1 MKKILSILLVLVL
14 VCSFSFAQET
24 AEENIKNDFID
35 DIEANEDIA
44 FAESLASFAP
54 VNPKMMG
61 MGGAGLAINS
71 SLDALFTNPSVLGR
85 GKVRI
90 AIPSVTISINHIYD
104 LMKPDKDGNSAI
116 EMIEK
121 MSSGNDSDMAGM
133 MKLFSDM
140 LGSGKGK
147 IASFEA
153 STGLIANVFGVAA
166 NVSDTIR
173 TFNGTIFDDLKVSTV
188 AGLGFGFGG
197 DEVKFTVGGSFKYNV
212 NIFTRR
218 MGLKEIQGIMNPD
231 SNGDSGSEGGYGS
244 PNDPQASSSE
254 SDILSNIP
262 LAVGYGMP
270 LDFAVSLKYYG
281 LSATAVLTDVNLFGL
296 GEYKYGI
303 LVPSDEMTSTS
314 AITFVKNLD
323 KESVFKFKPKMDLD
337 LGIGYEGKLS
347 IIGFK
352 AAADFVDLISLVRE
366 LDGGYSAKNVLLNHT
381 KAGAEISLF
390 DMIKVRGGIN
400 SGYLTLGGSFNIGI
414 ITVDTAYYWE
424 ELGSF
429 AGHNPL
435 DCMTIRFNFG
445 WDN

>member
-14 VCSFSFAQET
+14 VCSFAFAEDST
-24 AEENIKNDFID
+24 VEGFKS
-35 DIEANEDIA
+35 DIEANKNIA
-44 FAESLASFAP
+44 FAESLASFNP

-90 AIPSVTISINHIYD
+90 AIPSVTLSINHIYD
-104 LMKPDKDGNSAI
+104 LMKEDENGNTAI
-116 EMIEK
+116 EQIEK
-121 MSSGNDSDMAGM
+121 VSSEGMENSDVNTM
-133 MKLFSDM
+133 MNLISS
-140 LGSGKGK
+140 LIGSGKGK

-173 TFNGTIFDDLKVSTV
+173 TFNGTVFDDLKVSTV

-212 NIFTRR
+212 NIFSKRIG
-218 MGLKEIQGIMNPD
+218 MKELNDIMNSD
-231 SNGDSGSEGGYGS
+231 SEDGSS
-244 PNDPQASSSE
+244 SVSDPEASSSE
-254 SDILSNIP
+254 KDILSNIP

-303 LVPSDEMTSTS
+303 LVPSDEMTATT
-314 AITFVKNLD
+314 ATTFVKNLD
-323 KESVFKFKPKMDLD
+323 KESVFKFTPKVDLD

-352 AAADFVDLISLVRE
+352 AAVDFVDLISLVDE

-429 AGHNPL
+429 AGHNGL
-435 DCMTIRFNFG
+435 DCMTIRFNLG

>member
-14 VCSFSFAQET
+14 VCSFAFADET
-24 AEENIKNDFID
+24 AEEKIKKDFIA
-35 DIEANEDIA
+35 DIAANEDIA
-44 FAESLASFAP
+44 FADSLASFNP

-90 AIPSVTISINHIYD
+90 AIPSVTFSINHIYD
-104 LMKPDKDGNSAI
+104 LMKKDENGNSAI
-116 EMIEK
+116 DNIEK
-121 MSSGNDSDMAGM
+121 MSSGDMENSDVNTM
-133 MKLFSDM
+133 MNLISS
-140 LGSGKGK
+140 LIGSGKGK

-218 MGLKEIQGIMNPD
+218 MGLGDFQAMMNSD
-231 SNGDSGSEGGYGS
+231 SNGNSGSGS
-244 PNDPQASSSE
+244 DPASSSDE
-254 SDILSNIP
+254 NTLSNIP

-270 LDFAVSLKYYG
+270 LDFAVSVKYYG

-296 GEYKYGI
+296 GDYKYGI

-314 AITFVKNLD
+314 ATTFVKNLD

-352 AAADFVDLISLVRE
+352 AAVDFVDLISLVRE

-429 AGHNPL
+429 AGHNGL
-435 DCMTIRFNFG
+435 DCMTIRFNLG

>member
-1 MKKILSILLVLVL
+1 MKKIISILLVLVL
-14 VCSFSFAQET
+14 VCSFAFADET
-24 AEENIKNDFID
+24 AEEKIKKDFIA
-35 DIEANEDIA
+35 DIKANEDIA
-44 FAESLASFAP
+44 FADSLASFTP

-90 AIPSVTISINHIYD
+90 AIPSVTFSINHIYD
-104 LMKPDKDGNSAI
+104 LMKKDENGNSAI
-116 EMIEK
+116 ENIEK
-121 MSSGNDSDMAGM
+121 MSSGDMKNSDVNTM
-133 MKLFSDM
+133 MNLISS
-140 LGSGKGK
+140 LIGSGKGK

-173 TFNGTIFDDLKVSTV
+173 TFNGTVFDDLKVSTV

-218 MGLKEIQGIMNPD
+218 MGLGDFQAMMNSD
-231 SNGDSGSEGGYGS
+231 SNGNSGSGS
-244 PNDPQASSSE
+244 DPASSSDE
-254 SDILSNIP
+254 NTLSNIP

-296 GEYKYGI
+296 GDYKYGI

-314 AITFVKNLD
+314 ATTFVKNLD
-323 KESVFKFKPKMDLD
+323 KESVFKFKPKLDLD

-352 AAADFVDLISLVRE
+352 AAVDFVDLISLVRE

-429 AGHNPL
+429 AGHNGL
-435 DCMTIRFNFG
+435 DCMTIRFNLG

>member
-1 MKKILSILLVLVL
+1 MKKIISILLVLVL
-14 VCSFSFAQET
+14 VCSFAFADET
-24 AEENIKNDFID
+24 AEEKIKKDFIA
-35 DIEANEDIA
+35 DIAANEDIA
-44 FAESLASFAP
+44 FADSLASFTP

-90 AIPSVTISINHIYD
+90 AIPSVTFSINHIYD
-104 LMKPDKDGNSAI
+104 LMKKDENGNSAI
-116 EMIEK
+116 ENIEK
-121 MSSGNDSDMAGM
+121 MSSGDMKNSDVNTM
-133 MKLFSDM
+133 MNLISS
-140 LGSGKGK
+140 LIGSGKGK

-218 MGLKEIQGIMNPD
+218 MGLGDFQAMMNSD
-231 SNGDSGSEGGYGS
+231 SNGNSGSGS
-244 PNDPQASSSE
+244 DPASSSDE
-254 SDILSNIP
+254 NTLSNIP

-270 LDFAVSLKYYG
+270 LDFAVSVKYYG

-296 GEYKYGI
+296 GDYKYGI

-314 AITFVKNLD
+314 ATTFVKNLD

-347 IIGFK
+347 FIGFK

-429 AGHNPL
+429 AGHNGL
-435 DCMTIRFNFG
+435 DCMTIRFNLG

>member
-1 MKKILSILLVLVL
+1 MKKIISILLVLVL
-14 VCSFSFAQET
+14 VCSFAFADET
-24 AEENIKNDFID
+24 AEEKIKKDFIA
-35 DIEANEDIA
+35 DIAANEDIA
-44 FAESLASFAP
+44 FADSLASFNP

-90 AIPSVTISINHIYD
+90 AIPSVTFSINHIYD
-104 LMKPDKDGNSAI
+104 LMKKDENGNSAI
-116 EMIEK
+116 ENIEK
-121 MSSGNDSDMAGM
+121 MSSGDMKNSDVNTM
-133 MKLFSDM
+133 MNLISS
-140 LGSGKGK
+140 LIGSGKGK

-218 MGLKEIQGIMNPD
+218 MGLGDFQAMMNSD
-231 SNGDSGSEGGYGS
+231 SNGNSGSGS
-244 PNDPQASSSE
+244 DPASSSDE
-254 SDILSNIP
+254 NTLSNIP

-270 LDFAVSLKYYG
+270 LDFAVSVKYYG

-314 AITFVKNLD
+314 ATTFVKNLD

-352 AAADFVDLISLVRE
+352 AAVDFVDLISLVRE

-429 AGHNPL
+429 AGHNGL
-435 DCMTIRFNFG
+435 DCMTIRFNLG

>member
-1 MKKILSILLVLVL
+1 MKKIISILLVLVL
-14 VCSFSFAQET
+14 VCSFAFAEDST
-24 AEENIKNDFID
+24 VEDFKSDIK
-35 DIEANEDIA
+35 ANENIA
-44 FAESLASFAP
+44 FADSLASFNP

-90 AIPSVTISINHIYD
+90 AIPSVTFSINHIYD
-104 LMKPDKDGNSAI
+104 LMKEDENGNSAI
-116 EMIEK
+116 ENIEK
-121 MSSGNDSDMAGM
+121 MSSGDMKNSDVNTM
-133 MKLFSDM
+133 MNLISS
-140 LGSGKGK
+140 LIGSGKGK

-218 MGLKEIQGIMNPD
+218 MGLKDIQGIMN
-231 SNGDSGSEGGYGS
+231 SNSKDGSGSVSGPE
-244 PNDPQASSSE
+244 ASSSE
-254 SDILSNIP
+254 ENTLSTIP

-270 LDFAVSLKYYG
+270 LDFAVSVKYYG

-296 GEYKYGI
+296 GDYKYGI

-314 AITFVKNLD
+314 ATTFVKNLD
-323 KESVFKFKPKMDLD
+323 KEYVFTFEPKMDLD
-337 LGIGYEGKLS
+337 LGVGYEGKLS

-352 AAADFVDLISLVRE
+352 AAVDFVDLISLVRE

-429 AGHNPL
+429 AGHNGL
-435 DCMTIRFNFG
+435 DCMTIRFNLG

>member
-1 MKKILSILLVLVL
+1 MKKIISILLVLVL
-14 VCSFSFAQET
+14 VCSFAFADET
-24 AEENIKNDFID
+24 AEEKIKKDFIA
-35 DIEANEDIA
+35 DIAANEDIA
-44 FAESLASFAP
+44 FADSLASFNP

-90 AIPSVTISINHIYD
+90 AIPSVTLSINHIYD
-104 LMKPDKDGNSAI
+104 LMKEDENGNSAI
-116 EMIEK
+116 ENIEK
-121 MSSGNDSDMAGM
+121 MSSGDMKNSDVNTM
-133 MKLFSDM
+133 MNLISS
-140 LGSGKGK
+140 LIGSGKGK

-218 MGLKEIQGIMNPD
+218 MGLGDFQAMMNSD
-231 SNGDSGSEGGYGS
+231 SNGNSGSGS
-244 PNDPQASSSE
+244 DPASSSDE
-254 SDILSNIP
+254 NTLSNIP

-270 LDFAVSLKYYG
+270 LDFAVSVKYYG

-314 AITFVKNLD
+314 ATTFVKNLD

-337 LGIGYEGKLS
+337 LGVGYEGKLS

-352 AAADFVDLISLVRE
+352 AAVDFVDLISLVRE

-429 AGHNPL
+429 AGHNGL
-435 DCMTIRFNFG
+435 DCMTIRFNLG

>member
-1 MKKILSILLVLVL
+1 MKKIISILLVLVL
-14 VCSFSFAQET
+14 VCSFAFADET
-24 AEENIKNDFID
+24 AEEKIKKDFIA
-35 DIEANEDIA
+35 DIAANEDIA
-44 FAESLASFAP
+44 FADSLASFNP

-90 AIPSVTISINHIYD
+90 AIPSVTLSINHIYD
-104 LMKPDKDGNSAI
+104 LMKEDENGNSAI
-116 EMIEK
+116 ENIEK
-121 MSSGNDSDMAGM
+121 MSSGDMKNSDVNTM
-133 MKLFSDM
+133 MNLISS
-140 LGSGKGK
+140 LIGSGKGK

-218 MGLKEIQGIMNPD
+218 MGLGDFQAMMNSD
-231 SNGDSGSEGGYGS
+231 SNGNSGSGS
-244 PNDPQASSSE
+244 DPASSSDE
-254 SDILSNIP
+254 NTLSNIP

-270 LDFAVSLKYYG
+270 LDFAVSVKYYG

-303 LVPSDEMTSTS
+303 LVPSDEMTATS
-314 AITFVKNLD
+314 ATTFVKNLD
-323 KESVFKFKPKMDLD
+323 KESVFKFTPKVDLD

-429 AGHNPL
+429 AGHNGL
-435 DCMTIRFNFG
+435 DCMTIRFNLG

>member
-1 MKKILSILLVLVL
+1 MKKIISILLVLVL
-14 VCSFSFAQET
+14 VCFFAFADET
-24 AEENIKNDFID
+24 AEEKIKEDFIA
-35 DIEANEDIA
+35 DIKANEDIA
-44 FAESLASFAP
+44 FADSLASFTP

-90 AIPSVTISINHIYD
+90 AIPSVTLSINHIYD
-104 LMKPDKDGNSAI
+104 LMKPDDKGNSALDK
-116 EMIEK
+116 IEK
-121 MSSGNDSDMAGM
+121 MSSGDMENSDVNTM
-133 MKLFSDM
+133 MNLISS
-140 LGSGKGK
+140 LIGSGKGK

-153 STGLIANVFGVAA
+153 STGLMANVFGVAA

-218 MGLKEIQGIMNPD
+218 MGLGDFQAMMNSD
-231 SNGDSGSEGGYGS
+231 SNGNSGSGS
-244 PNDPQASSSE
+244 DPASSSE
-254 SDILSNIP
+254 ENTLSNIP

-296 GEYKYGI
+296 GDYKYGI

-314 AITFVKNLD
+314 ATTFVKNLD

-429 AGHNPL
+429 AGHNGL
-435 DCMTIRFNFG
+435 DCMTIRFNLG

>member
-1 MKKILSILLVLVL
+1 MKKIISILLVLVL
-14 VCSFSFAQET
+14 VCSFAFADEN
-24 AEENIKNDFID
+24 AEEKIKKDFIA
-35 DIEANEDIA
+35 DIAANEDIA
-44 FAESLASFAP
+44 FAESFASFTP

-90 AIPSVTISINHIYD
+90 AIPSVTFSINHIYD
-104 LMKPDKDGNSAI
+104 LMKEDENGNSAI
-116 EMIEK
+116 ENIEK
-121 MSSGNDSDMAGM
+121 MSSGDMENSDVNTM
-133 MKLFSDM
+133 MNLISS
-140 LGSGKGK
+140 LIGSGKGK

-173 TFNGTIFDDLKVSTV
+173 TFNGEVFDDLKVSTV

-218 MGLKEIQGIMNPD
+218 MGLGDFQAMMNSD
-231 SNGDSGSEGGYGS
+231 SNGNSGSGS
-244 PNDPQASSSE
+244 DPASSSDE
-254 SDILSNIP
+254 NTLSNIP

-314 AITFVKNLD
+314 ATTFVKNLD

-352 AAADFVDLISLVRE
+352 AAVDFVDLISLVGE

-429 AGHNPL
+429 AGHNGL
-435 DCMTIRFNFG
+435 DCMTIRFNLG

>member
-1 MKKILSILLVLVL
+1 MKKIISILLVLVL
-14 VCSFSFAQET
+14 VCSFAFAEET
-24 AEENIKNDFID
+24 AEEKIKKDFLLDID
-35 DIEANEDIA
+35 ANEDIA
-44 FAESLASFAP
+44 FAESFASFTP

-90 AIPSVTISINHIYD
+90 AIPSVTFSINHIYD
-104 LMKPDKDGNSAI
+104 LMKKDENGNSPI
-116 EMIEK
+116 ENIEK
-121 MSSGNDSDMAGM
+121 MSSGDMKNSDVNTM
-133 MKLFSDM
+133 MNLISS
-140 LGSGKGK
+140 LIGSGKGK

-173 TFNGTIFDDLKVSTV
+173 TFNGTVFDDLKVSTV

-218 MGLKEIQGIMNPD
+218 MGLGDFQAMMNSD
-231 SNGDSGSEGGYGS
+231 SNGNSGSGS
-244 PNDPQASSSE
+244 DPASSSE
-254 SDILSNIP
+254 ENTLSNIP

-296 GEYKYGI
+296 GDYKYGI

-314 AITFVKNLD
+314 ATTFVKNLD

-352 AAADFVDLISLVRE
+352 AAVDFVDLISLVRE

-429 AGHNPL
+429 AGHNGL
-435 DCMTIRFNFG
+435 DCMTIRFNLG

>member
-1 MKKILSILLVLVL
+1 MKKIISILLVLVL
-14 VCSFSFAQET
+14 VCSFAFADET
-24 AEENIKNDFID
+24 AEEKIKKDFIA
-35 DIEANEDIA
+35 DIATNEDIA
-44 FAESLASFAP
+44 FADSLASFTP

-90 AIPSVTISINHIYD
+90 AIPSVTLSINHIYD
-104 LMKPDKDGNSAI
+104 LMKEDENGNSAI
-116 EMIEK
+116 ENIEK
-121 MSSGNDSDMAGM
+121 MSSGDMKNSDVNTM
-133 MKLFSDM
+133 MNLISS
-140 LGSGKGK
+140 LIGSGKGK

-218 MGLKEIQGIMNPD
+218 MGLGDFQAMMNSD
-231 SNGDSGSEGGYGS
+231 SNGNSGSGS
-244 PNDPQASSSE
+244 DPASSSDE
-254 SDILSNIP
+254 NTLSNIP

-296 GEYKYGI
+296 GDYKYGI

-314 AITFVKNLD
+314 ATTFVKNLD
-323 KESVFKFKPKMDLD
+323 KESVFKFKPKMDID
-337 LGIGYEGKLS
+337 LGVGYEGKLS

-352 AAADFVDLISLVRE
+352 AAVDFVDLISLVRE
-366 LDGGYSAKNVLLNHT
+366 LDGRYSAKNVLLNHT

-429 AGHNPL
+429 AGHNGL
-435 DCMTIRFNFG
+435 DCMTIRFNLG

>member
-14 VCSFSFAQET
+14 VCSFAFADET
-24 AEENIKNDFID
+24 AEKKIKEDFIA
-35 DIEANEDIA
+35 DIKANEDIA
-44 FAESLASFAP
+44 FAESFASFTP

-90 AIPSVTISINHIYD
+90 AIPSVTFSINHIYD
-104 LMKPDKDGNSAI
+104 LMKKDENGNSAI
-116 EMIEK
+116 ENIEK
-121 MSSGNDSDMAGM
+121 MSSGDMKNSDVNTM
-133 MKLFSDM
+133 MNLISS
-140 LGSGKGK
+140 LIGSGKGK

-173 TFNGTIFDDLKVSTV
+173 TFNGTVFDDLKVSTV

-212 NIFTRR
+212 NIFSRR
-218 MGLKEIQGIMNPD
+218 MGLGDFQAMMNSD
-231 SNGDSGSEGGYGS
+231 SNGNSGSGS
-244 PNDPQASSSE
+244 DPASSSE
-254 SDILSNIP
+254 ENTLSNIP

-314 AITFVKNLD
+314 ATTFVKNLD
-323 KESVFKFKPKMDLD
+323 KEYVFTFEPKMDRD
-337 LGIGYEGKLS
+337 LGVGYEGKLS

-352 AAADFVDLISLVRE
+352 AAVDFVDLISLVRE

-429 AGHNPL
+429 AGHNGL
-435 DCMTIRFNFG
+435 DCMTIRFNLG

>member
-1 MKKILSILLVLVL
+1 MKKIISILLVLVL
-14 VCSFSFAQET
+14 VCSFAFADET
-24 AEENIKNDFID
+24 AEEKIKKDFIA
-35 DIEANEDIA
+35 DIAANEDIA
-44 FAESLASFAP
+44 FADSLASFTP

-90 AIPSVTISINHIYD
+90 AIPSVTFSINHIYD
-104 LMKPDKDGNSAI
+104 LMKKDENGNSAI
-116 EMIEK
+116 ENIEK
-121 MSSGNDSDMAGM
+121 MSSGDMKNSDVNTM
-133 MKLFSDM
+133 MNLISS
-140 LGSGKGK
+140 LIGSGKGK

-218 MGLKEIQGIMNPD
+218 MGLGDFQAMMNSD
-231 SNGDSGSEGGYGS
+231 SNGNSGSGS
-244 PNDPQASSSE
+244 DPASSSE
-254 SDILSNIP
+254 ENTLSNIP

-296 GEYKYGI
+296 GDYKYGI

-314 AITFVKNLD
+314 ATTFVKNLD
-323 KESVFKFKPKMDLD
+323 KESVFKFTPKVDLD

-352 AAADFVDLISLVRE
+352 AAVDFVDLISLVGE

-390 DMIKVRGGIN
+390 DMIKVGGGIN

-429 AGHNPL
+429 AGHNGL
-435 DCMTIRFNFG
+435 DCMTIRFNLG

>member
-1 MKKILSILLVLVL
+1 MKKIISILLVLGL
-14 VCSFSFAQET
+14 VCSFAFADET
-24 AEENIKNDFID
+24 AEENIKKDFIA
-35 DIEANEDIA
+35 DIKANEDIA
-44 FAESLASFAP
+44 FAESLASFTP

-61 MGGAGLAINS
+61 MGGAGIAINS

-90 AIPSVTISINHIYD
+90 AIPSVTFSINHIYD
-104 LMKPDKDGNSAI
+104 LMKEDKNGNSAI
-116 EMIEK
+116 ENIEK
-121 MSSGNDSDMAGM
+121 MSSGDMKNSDVNTM
-133 MKLFSDM
+133 MNLISS
-140 LGSGKGK
+140 LIGSGKGK

-173 TFNGTIFDDLKVSTV
+173 TFNGTIFDDLKISTV

-218 MGLKEIQGIMNPD
+218 MGLGDFQAMMNSD
-231 SNGDSGSEGGYGS
+231 SNGNSGSGS
-244 PNDPQASSSE
+244 DPASSSE
-254 SDILSNIP
+254 ENTLSNIP

-296 GEYKYGI
+296 GDYKYGI

-314 AITFVKNLD
+314 ATTFVKNLD
-323 KESVFKFKPKMDLD
+323 KEYVFKFKPKMDLD

-352 AAADFVDLISLVRE
+352 AAVDFVDLISLVRE
-366 LDGGYSAKNVLLNHT
+366 LDGRYSAKNVLLNHT

-429 AGHNPL
+429 AGHNGL
-435 DCMTIRFNFG
+435 DCMTIRFNLG

>member
-1 MKKILSILLVLVL
+1 MKKIISILLVLVL
-14 VCSFSFAQET
+14 VCSFAFADEN
-24 AEENIKNDFID
+24 AEEKIKKDFIA
-35 DIEANEDIA
+35 DIAANEDIA
-44 FAESLASFAP
+44 FADSLASFTP

-90 AIPSVTISINHIYD
+90 AIPSVTFSINHIYD
-104 LMKPDKDGNSAI
+104 LMKKDENGNSAI
-116 EMIEK
+116 DNIEK
-121 MSSGNDSDMAGM
+121 MSSGDMENSDVNTM
-133 MKLFSDM
+133 MNLISS
-140 LGSGKGK
+140 LIGSGKGK

-218 MGLKEIQGIMNPD
+218 MGLGDFQAMMNSD
-231 SNGDSGSEGGYGS
+231 SNGNSGSGS
-244 PNDPQASSSE
+244 DPASSSE
-254 SDILSNIP
+254 ENTLSNIP

-314 AITFVKNLD
+314 ATTFVKNLD

-352 AAADFVDLISLVRE
+352 AAVDFVDLISLVGE
-366 LDGGYSAKNVLLNHT
+366 LDGRYSAKNVLLNHT

-429 AGHNPL
+429 AGHNGL
-435 DCMTIRFNFG
+435 DCMTIRFNLG

>member
-14 VCSFSFAQET
+14 VCSFAFAEET
-24 AEENIKNDFID
+24 AEEKIKNDFIE
-35 DIEANEDIA
+35 DIKTNEDIA
-44 FAESLASFAP
+44 FAESFASFTP

-90 AIPSVTISINHIYD
+90 AIPSFTLSINHIYD
-104 LMKPDKDGNSAI
+104 LMKPDDKGNSALDK
-116 EMIEK
+116 IEK
-121 MSSGNDSDMAGM
+121 MSSGNVEESDMAGM
-133 MKLFSDM
+133 MTLISD
-140 LGSGKGK
+140 LIGSGKGK

-173 TFNGTIFDDLKVSTV
+173 TFNGTVFDDLKVSTV

-218 MGLKEIQGIMNPD
+218 MGLGDFQAMMNSD
-231 SNGDSGSEGGYGS
+231 SNGNSGSGS
-244 PNDPQASSSE
+244 DPASSSDE
-254 SDILSNIP
+254 NTLSNIP

-270 LDFAVSLKYYG
+270 LDFAVSVKYYG

-314 AITFVKNLD
+314 ATTFVKNLD
-323 KESVFKFKPKMDLD
+323 KESVFKFKPKMDID
-337 LGIGYEGKLS
+337 LGVGYEGKLS

-352 AAADFVDLISLVRE
+352 AAVDFVDLISLVRE

-429 AGHNPL
+429 AGHNGL
-435 DCMTIRFNFG
+435 DCMTIRFNLG

>member
-1 MKKILSILLVLVL
+1 MKKIISILLVLVL
-14 VCSFSFAQET
+14 VCSFAFADET
-24 AEENIKNDFID
+24 AEEKIKKDFIA
-35 DIEANEDIA
+35 DIAANEDIA
-44 FAESLASFAP
+44 FADSLASFTP

-90 AIPSVTISINHIYD
+90 AIPSVTFSINHIYD
-104 LMKPDKDGNSAI
+104 LMKKDENGNSAI
-116 EMIEK
+116 ENIEK
-121 MSSGNDSDMAGM
+121 MSSGDMKNSDVNTM
-133 MKLFSDM
+133 MNLISS
-140 LGSGKGK
+140 LIGSGKGK

-153 STGLIANVFGVAA
+153 STGLMANVFGVAA

-218 MGLKEIQGIMNPD
+218 MGLGDFQAMMNSD
-231 SNGDSGSEGGYGS
+231 SNGNSGSGS
-244 PNDPQASSSE
+244 DPASSSE
-254 SDILSNIP
+254 ENTLSNIP

-270 LDFAVSLKYYG
+270 LDFAVSVKYYG

-296 GEYKYGI
+296 GDYKYGI

-314 AITFVKNLD
+314 ATTFVKNLD

-352 AAADFVDLISLVRE
+352 AAVDFVDLISLVRE

-429 AGHNPL
+429 AGHNGL
-435 DCMTIRFNFG
+435 DCMTIRFNLG

>member
-1 MKKILSILLVLVL
+1 MKKIISILLVLVL
-14 VCSFSFAQET
+14 VCSFVFADET
-24 AEENIKNDFID
+24 AEEKIKKDFIA
-35 DIEANEDIA
+35 DIKANEDIA
-44 FAESLASFAP
+44 FADSLASFTP

-90 AIPSVTISINHIYD
+90 AIPSVTFSMNHIYD
-104 LMKPDKDGNSAI
+104 LMKKDENGNSAI
-116 EMIEK
+116 ENIEK
-121 MSSGNDSDMAGM
+121 MSSGDMKNSDVNTM
-133 MKLFSDM
+133 MNLISS
-140 LGSGKGK
+140 LIGSGKGK

-173 TFNGTIFDDLKVSTV
+173 TFNGTVFDDLKVSTV

-212 NIFTRR
+212 NIFSRR
-218 MGLKEIQGIMNPD
+218 MGLGDFQAMMNSD
-231 SNGDSGSEGGYGS
+231 SNGNSGSGS
-244 PNDPQASSSE
+244 DPASSSE
-254 SDILSNIP
+254 ENTLSNIP

-296 GEYKYGI
+296 GDYKYGI

-314 AITFVKNLD
+314 ATTFVKNLD

-352 AAADFVDLISLVRE
+352 AAVDFVDLISLVRE

-429 AGHNPL
+429 AGHNGL
-435 DCMTIRFNFG
+435 DCMTIRFNLG

>member
-1 MKKILSILLVLVL
+1 MKKIISILLVLVL
-14 VCSFSFAQET
+14 VCSFAFADET
-24 AEENIKNDFID
+24 AEKKIKEDFIA
-35 DIEANEDIA
+35 DIKANEDIA
-44 FAESLASFAP
+44 FAESFASFTP

-90 AIPSVTISINHIYD
+90 AIPSVTFSINHIYD
-104 LMKPDKDGNSAI
+104 LMKKDENGNSAI
-116 EMIEK
+116 ENIEK
-121 MSSGNDSDMAGM
+121 MSSGDMENSDVNTM
-133 MKLFSDM
+133 MNLISS
-140 LGSGKGK
+140 LIGSGKGK

-218 MGLKEIQGIMNPD
+218 MGLGDFQAMMNSD
-231 SNGDSGSEGGYGS
+231 SNGNSGSGS
-244 PNDPQASSSE
+244 DPASSSDE
-254 SDILSNIP
+254 NTLSNIP

-314 AITFVKNLD
+314 ATTFVKNLD
-323 KESVFKFKPKMDLD
+323 KESVFKFTPKVDLD

-352 AAADFVDLISLVRE
+352 AAVDFVDLISLVRE

-429 AGHNPL
+429 AGHNGL
-435 DCMTIRFNFG
+435 DCMTIRFNLG

>member
-14 VCSFSFAQET
+14 VCSFAFADET
-24 AEENIKNDFID
+24 AEEKIKKDFIA
-35 DIEANEDIA
+35 DIATNEDIA
-44 FAESLASFAP
+44 FADSLASFTP

-90 AIPSVTISINHIYD
+90 AIPSVTFSINHIYD
-104 LMKPDKDGNSAI
+104 LMKKDENGNSAI
-116 EMIEK
+116 ENIEK
-121 MSSGNDSDMAGM
+121 MSSGDMKNSDVNTM
-133 MKLFSDM
+133 MNLISS
-140 LGSGKGK
+140 LIGSGKGK

-218 MGLKEIQGIMNPD
+218 MGLGDFQAMMNSD
-231 SNGDSGSEGGYGS
+231 SNGNSGSGS
-244 PNDPQASSSE
+244 DPASSSE
-254 SDILSNIP
+254 ENTLSNIP

-296 GEYKYGI
+296 GDYKYGI

-314 AITFVKNLD
+314 ATTFVKNLD

-352 AAADFVDLISLVRE
+352 AAVDFVDLISLVRE

-429 AGHNPL
+429 AGHNGL
-435 DCMTIRFNFG
+435 DCMTIRFNLG

>member
-1 MKKILSILLVLVL
+1 MKKIISILLVLVL
-14 VCSFSFAQET
+14 VCSFAFADET
-24 AEENIKNDFID
+24 AEEKIKKDFIA
-35 DIEANEDIA
+35 DIKANEDIA
-44 FAESLASFAP
+44 FADSLASFTP

-90 AIPSVTISINHIYD
+90 AIPSVTFSINHIYD
-104 LMKPDKDGNSAI
+104 LMKKDENGNSAI
-116 EMIEK
+116 DNIEK
-121 MSSGNDSDMAGM
+121 MSSGDMENSDVNTM
-133 MKLFSDM
+133 MNLISS
-140 LGSGKGK
+140 LIGSGKGK

-212 NIFTRR
+212 NVFTKRIG
-218 MGLKEIQGIMNPD
+218 MKDFSEIMNSD
-231 SNGDSGSEGGYGS
+231 SNSGSGS
-244 PNDPQASSSE
+244 GSDPKASSSE
-254 SDILSNIP
+254 ENILSNIP

-270 LDFAVSLKYYG
+270 LDFAVSVKYYG

-296 GEYKYGI
+296 GDYKYGI

-314 AITFVKNLD
+314 ATTFVKNLD

-352 AAADFVDLISLVRE
+352 AAVDFVDLISLVRE

-429 AGHNPL
+429 AGHNGL
-435 DCMTIRFNFG
+435 DCMTIRFNLG

>member
-14 VCSFSFAQET
+14 VCSFAFAEET
-24 AEENIKNDFID
+24 AEEKIKKDFLLDID
-35 DIEANEDIA
+35 ANEDIA
-44 FAESLASFAP
+44 FAESFASFTP
-54 VNPKMMG
+54 VNPKIIG
-61 MGGAGLAINS
+61 MGCAGLAINN
-71 SLDALFTNPSVLGR
+71 SLYALFTNPSVLGR
-85 GKVRI
+85 GNVRI
-90 AIPSVTISINHIYD
+90 AIPSFTLSINHIYD
-104 LMKPDKDGNSAI
+104 LMKPDDKGNSALDK
-116 EMIEK
+116 IEK
-121 MSSGNDSDMAGM
+121 MSSGNVEESDMAGM
-133 MKLFSDM
+133 MTLISD
-140 LGSGKGK
+140 LIGSGKGK

-173 TFNGTIFDDLKVSTV
+173 TFNGTVFDDLKVSTV

-197 DEVKFTVGGSFKYNV
+197 DEVKLTVGGSFKYNV
-212 NIFTRR
+212 HIFTRR
-218 MGLKEIQGIMNPD
+218 MGLGDFQAMMNSD
-231 SNGDSGSEGGYGS
+231 SNGNSGSGS
-244 PNDPQASSSE
+244 DPASSSE
-254 SDILSNIP
+254 ENTLSNIP

-296 GEYKYGI
+296 GDYKYGI

-314 AITFVKNLD
+314 ATTFVKNLD

-352 AAADFVDLISLVRE
+352 AAVDFVDLISLVRE

-429 AGHNPL
+429 AGHNGL
-435 DCMTIRFNFG
+435 DCMTIRFNLG

>member
-1 MKKILSILLVLVL
+1 MKKIISILLVLVL
-14 VCSFSFAQET
+14 VCSFAFADET
-24 AEENIKNDFID
+24 AEEKIKKDFIA
-35 DIEANEDIA
+35 DIKANEDIA
-44 FAESLASFAP
+44 FADSLASFTP

-90 AIPSVTISINHIYD
+90 AIPSVTFSINHIYD
-104 LMKPDKDGNSAI
+104 LMKKDENGNSAI
-116 EMIEK
+116 ENIEK
-121 MSSGNDSDMAGM
+121 MSSGDMKNSDVNTM
-133 MKLFSDM
+133 MNLISS
-140 LGSGKGK
+140 LIGSGKGK

-218 MGLKEIQGIMNPD
+218 MGLGDFQAMMNSD
-231 SNGDSGSEGGYGS
+231 SNGNSGSGS
-244 PNDPQASSSE
+244 DPASSSDE
-254 SDILSNIP
+254 NTLSNIP

-296 GEYKYGI
+296 GDYKYGI
-303 LVPSDEMTSTS
+303 LLPSDEMTSTS
-314 AITFVKNLD
+314 ATTFVKNLD

-352 AAADFVDLISLVRE
+352 AAVDFVDLISLVRE

-429 AGHNPL
+429 AGHNGL
-435 DCMTIRFNFG
+435 DCMTIRFNLG

>member
-1 MKKILSILLVLVL
+1 MKKIISILLVLVL
-14 VCSFSFAQET
+14 VCSFAFADET
-24 AEENIKNDFID
+24 AEEKIKEDFIA
-35 DIEANEDIA
+35 DIKANEDIA
-44 FAESLASFAP
+44 FAESFASFTP

-90 AIPSVTISINHIYD
+90 AIPSVTFSINHIYD
-104 LMKPDKDGNSAI
+104 LMKEDENGNSAI
-116 EMIEK
+116 ENIEK
-121 MSSGNDSDMAGM
+121 MSSGDMENSDVNTM
-133 MKLFSDM
+133 MNLISS
-140 LGSGKGK
+140 LIGSGKGK

-218 MGLKEIQGIMNPD
+218 MGLGDFQAMMNSD
-231 SNGDSGSEGGYGS
+231 SNGNSGSGS
-244 PNDPQASSSE
+244 DPASSSDE
-254 SDILSNIP
+254 NTLSNIP

-270 LDFAVSLKYYG
+270 LDFAVSVKYYG

-296 GEYKYGI
+296 GDYKYGI

-314 AITFVKNLD
+314 ATTFVKNLD

-352 AAADFVDLISLVRE
+352 AAVDFVDLISLVGE
-366 LDGGYSAKNVLLNHT
+366 LDGRYSAKNVLLNHT

-429 AGHNPL
+429 AGHNGL
-435 DCMTIRFNFG
+435 DCMTIRFNLG

>member
-1 MKKILSILLVLVL
+1 MKKIISILLVLVL
-14 VCSFSFAQET
+14 VCSFAFADET
-24 AEENIKNDFID
+24 AEEKIKKDFIA
-35 DIEANEDIA
+35 DIAANEDIA
-44 FAESLASFAP
+44 FADSLASFTP

-71 SLDALFTNPSVLGR
+71 SLDALFTNPSVLGS

-90 AIPSVTISINHIYD
+90 AIPSVTFSINHIYD
-104 LMKPDKDGNSAI
+104 LMKEDENGNSAI
-116 EMIEK
+116 ENIEK
-121 MSSGNDSDMAGM
+121 MSSGDMENSDVNTM
-133 MKLFSDM
+133 MNLISS
-140 LGSGKGK
+140 LIGSGKGK

-218 MGLKEIQGIMNPD
+218 MGLGDFQAMMNSD
-231 SNGDSGSEGGYGS
+231 SNGNSGSGS
-244 PNDPQASSSE
+244 DPASSSE
-254 SDILSNIP
+254 ENTLSNIP

-296 GEYKYGI
+296 GDYKYGI

-314 AITFVKNLD
+314 ATTFVKNLD
-323 KESVFKFKPKMDLD
+323 KESVFKFTPKVDLD

-352 AAADFVDLISLVRE
+352 AAVDFVDLISLVRE
-366 LDGGYSAKNVLLNHT
+366 LDGGYSAKNVLLNHA

-429 AGHNPL
+429 AGHNGL
-435 DCMTIRFNFG
+435 DCMTIRFNLG

>member
-14 VCSFSFAQET
+14 VCSFAFADET
-24 AEENIKNDFID
+24 AEKKIKEDFIA
-35 DIEANEDIA
+35 DIKANEDIA
-44 FAESLASFAP
+44 FAESFASFTP

-90 AIPSVTISINHIYD
+90 AIPSVTFSINHIYD
-104 LMKPDKDGNSAI
+104 LMKKDENGNSAI
-116 EMIEK
+116 ENIEK
-121 MSSGNDSDMAGM
+121 MSSGDMKNSDVNTM
-133 MKLFSDM
+133 MNLISS
-140 LGSGKGK
+140 LIGSGKGK

-218 MGLKEIQGIMNPD
+218 MGLGDFQAMMNSD
-231 SNGDSGSEGGYGS
+231 SNGNSGSGS
-244 PNDPQASSSE
+244 DPASSSDE
-254 SDILSNIP
+254 NTLSNIP

-296 GEYKYGI
+296 GDYKYGI

-314 AITFVKNLD
+314 ATTFVKNLD

-347 IIGFK
+347 FIGFK

-366 LDGGYSAKNVLLNHT
+366 LDGRYSAKNVLLNHT

-429 AGHNPL
+429 AGHNGL
-435 DCMTIRFNFG
+435 DCMTIRFNLG

>member
-1 MKKILSILLVLVL
+1 MKKIISILLVLVL
-14 VCSFSFAQET
+14 VCSFAFADET
-24 AEENIKNDFID
+24 AEEKIKKDFIA
-35 DIEANEDIA
+35 DIAANEDIA
-44 FAESLASFAP
+44 FADSLASFNP

-90 AIPSVTISINHIYD
+90 AIPSVTFSINHIYD
-104 LMKPDKDGNSAI
+104 LMKKDENGNSAI
-116 EMIEK
+116 ENIEK
-121 MSSGNDSDMAGM
+121 MSSGDMKNSDVNTM
-133 MKLFSDM
+133 MNLISS
-140 LGSGKGK
+140 LIGSGKGK

-218 MGLKEIQGIMNPD
+218 MGLGDFQAMMNSD
-231 SNGDSGSEGGYGS
+231 SNGNSGSGS
-244 PNDPQASSSE
+244 DPASSSDE
-254 SDILSNIP
+254 NTLSNIP

-270 LDFAVSLKYYG
+270 LDFAVSVKYYG

-296 GEYKYGI
+296 GDYKYGI

-314 AITFVKNLD
+314 ATTFVKNLD

-352 AAADFVDLISLVRE
+352 AAVDFVDLISLVRE

-429 AGHNPL
+429 AGHNGL
-435 DCMTIRFNFG
+435 DCMTIRFNLG

>member
-14 VCSFSFAQET
+14 VCSFAFADET
-24 AEENIKNDFID
+24 AEKKIKEDFIA
-35 DIEANEDIA
+35 DIKANEDIA
-44 FAESLASFAP
+44 FAESFASFTP

-90 AIPSVTISINHIYD
+90 AIPSVTFSINHIYD
-104 LMKPDKDGNSAI
+104 LMKKDENGNSAI
-116 EMIEK
+116 ENIEK
-121 MSSGNDSDMAGM
+121 MSSGDMKNSDVNTM
-133 MKLFSDM
+133 MNLISS
-140 LGSGKGK
+140 LIGSGKGK

-218 MGLKEIQGIMNPD
+218 MGLGDFQAMMNSD
-231 SNGDSGSEGGYGS
+231 SNGNSGSGS
-244 PNDPQASSSE
+244 DPASSSE
-254 SDILSNIP
+254 ENTLSNIP

-270 LDFAVSLKYYG
+270 LDFAVSVKYYG

-296 GEYKYGI
+296 GDYKYGI

-314 AITFVKNLD
+314 ATTFVKNLD

-347 IIGFK
+347 FIGFK

-366 LDGGYSAKNVLLNHT
+366 LDGRYSAKNVLLNHT

-429 AGHNPL
+429 AGHNGL
-435 DCMTIRFNFG
+435 DCMTIRFNLG

>member
-1 MKKILSILLVLVL
+1 MKKIISILLVLVL
-14 VCSFSFAQET
+14 VCSFAFADET
-24 AEENIKNDFID
+24 AEEKIKEDFIA
-35 DIEANEDIA
+35 DIKANEDIA
-44 FAESLASFAP
+44 FAESFASFTP

-90 AIPSVTISINHIYD
+90 AIPSVTFSINHIYD
-104 LMKPDKDGNSAI
+104 LMKKDENGNSAI
-116 EMIEK
+116 ENIKK
-121 MSSGNDSDMAGM
+121 MSSGDMKNSDVNTM
-133 MKLFSDM
+133 MNLISS
-140 LGSGKGK
+140 LIGSGKGK

-218 MGLKEIQGIMNPD
+218 MGLGDFQAMMNSD
-231 SNGDSGSEGGYGS
+231 SNGNSGSGS
-244 PNDPQASSSE
+244 DPASSSDE
-254 SDILSNIP
+254 NTLSNIP

-270 LDFAVSLKYYG
+270 LDFAVSVKYYG

-296 GEYKYGI
+296 GDYKYGI

-314 AITFVKNLD
+314 ATTFVKNLD

-352 AAADFVDLISLVRE
+352 AAVDFVDLISLVRE

-435 DCMTIRFNFG
+435 DCMTIRFNLG

>member
-1 MKKILSILLVLVL
+1 MKKIISILLVLVL
-14 VCSFSFAQET
+14 VCFFAFADET
-24 AEENIKNDFID
+24 AEEKIKKDFIA
-35 DIEANEDIA
+35 DIAANEDIA
-44 FAESLASFAP
+44 FADSLASFTP

-90 AIPSVTISINHIYD
+90 AIPSVTFSINHIYD
-104 LMKPDKDGNSAI
+104 LMKKDENGNSAI
-116 EMIEK
+116 ENIEK
-121 MSSGNDSDMAGM
+121 MSSGDMKNSDVNTM
-133 MKLFSDM
+133 MNLISS
-140 LGSGKGK
+140 LIGSGKGK

-218 MGLKEIQGIMNPD
+218 MGLGDFQAMMNSD
-231 SNGDSGSEGGYGS
+231 SNGNSGSGS
-244 PNDPQASSSE
+244 DPASSSDE
-254 SDILSNIP
+254 NTLSNIP

-296 GEYKYGI
+296 GDYKYGI
-303 LVPSDEMTSTS
+303 LLPSDEMTSTS
-314 AITFVKNLD
+314 ATTFVKNLD

-347 IIGFK
+347 FIGFK

-366 LDGGYSAKNVLLNHT
+366 LDGRYSAKNVLLNHT

-429 AGHNPL
+429 AGHNGL
-435 DCMTIRFNFG
+435 DCMTIRFNLG

>member
-14 VCSFSFAQET
+14 VCSFAFAEDST
-24 AEENIKNDFID
+24 VEGFKS
-35 DIEANEDIA
+35 DIEANKNIA
-44 FAESLASFAP
+44 FAESLASFNP

-71 SLDALFTNPSVLGR
+71 SLDALFTNPSIRGR

-104 LMKPDKDGNSAI
+104 LMKKDKNGNTAI
-116 EMIEK
+116 GQIEK
-121 MSSGNDSDMAGM
+121 MSSGDMENSDVNTM
-133 MKLFSDM
+133 MNLISS
-140 LGSGKGK
+140 LIGSGKGK

-173 TFNGTIFDDLKVSTV
+173 TFNGTVFDDLKVSTV

-212 NIFTRR
+212 NIFSKRIG
-218 MGLKEIQGIMNPD
+218 MKELNDIMNSD
-231 SNGDSGSEGGYGS
+231 SEDGSASGTEG
-244 PNDPQASSSE
+244 SSSE
-254 SDILSNIP
+254 ENILSNIP

-270 LDFAVSLKYYG
+270 LDFAVSVKYYG

-303 LVPSDEMTSTS
+303 LVPSDEMTATT
-314 AITFVKNLD
+314 ATTFVKNLD
-323 KESVFKFKPKMDLD
+323 KESVFKFTPKVDLD

-352 AAADFVDLISLVRE
+352 AAVDFVDLISLVRE

-429 AGHNPL
+429 AGHNGL
-435 DCMTIRFNFG
+435 DCMTIRFNLG

>member
-1 MKKILSILLVLVL
+1 MKKIISILLVLVL
-14 VCSFSFAQET
+14 VCSFAFADET
-24 AEENIKNDFID
+24 AEEKIKKDFIA
-35 DIEANEDIA
+35 DIAANEDIA
-44 FAESLASFAP
+44 FADSLASFTP

-90 AIPSVTISINHIYD
+90 AIPSVTLSINHIYD
-104 LMKPDKDGNSAI
+104 LMKPDDKGNSALDK
-116 EMIEK
+116 IEK
-121 MSSGNDSDMAGM
+121 MSSGDMENSDVNTM
-133 MKLFSDM
+133 MNLISS
-140 LGSGKGK
+140 LIGSGKGK

-212 NIFTRR
+212 NIFTRK
-218 MGLKEIQGIMNPD
+218 MGFGDFQAMLHSD
-231 SNGDSGSEGGYGS
+231 SNGNSGSGS
-244 PNDPQASSSE
+244 DPASSSE
-254 SDILSNIP
+254 EDTLSNIP

-314 AITFVKNLD
+314 ATTFVKNLD

-366 LDGGYSAKNVLLNHT
+366 LDGRYSAKNVLLNHT

-429 AGHNPL
+429 AGHNGL
-435 DCMTIRFNFG
+435 DCMTIRFNLG

>member
-1 MKKILSILLVLVL
+1 MKKIISILLVLVL
-14 VCSFSFAQET
+14 VCSFAFADET
-24 AEENIKNDFID
+24 AEEKIKKDFIA
-35 DIEANEDIA
+35 DIKANEDIA
-44 FAESLASFAP
+44 FADSLASFTP

-90 AIPSVTISINHIYD
+90 AIPSVTFSINHIYD
-104 LMKPDKDGNSAI
+104 LMKKDENGNSAI
-116 EMIEK
+116 ENIEK
-121 MSSGNDSDMAGM
+121 MSSGDMENSDVNTM
-133 MKLFSDM
+133 MNLISS
-140 LGSGKGK
+140 LIGSGKGK

-218 MGLKEIQGIMNPD
+218 MGLGDFQAMMNSD
-231 SNGDSGSEGGYGS
+231 SNGNSGSGS
-244 PNDPQASSSE
+244 DPASSSE
-254 SDILSNIP
+254 ENTLSNIP

-296 GEYKYGI
+296 GDYKYGI

-314 AITFVKNLD
+314 ATTFVKNLD

-352 AAADFVDLISLVRE
+352 AAVDFVDLISLVRE
-366 LDGGYSAKNVLLNHT
+366 LDGRYSAKNVLLNHT

-429 AGHNPL
+429 AGHNGL
-435 DCMTIRFNFG
+435 DCMTIRFNLG

>member
-1 MKKILSILLVLVL
+1 MKKIISILLVLVL
-14 VCSFSFAQET
+14 VCSFAFADET
-24 AEENIKNDFID
+24 AEEKIKKDFIA
-35 DIEANEDIA
+35 DIAANEDIA
-44 FAESLASFAP
+44 FADSLASFTP

-90 AIPSVTISINHIYD
+90 AIPSVTFSINHIYD
-104 LMKPDKDGNSAI
+104 LMKKDKNGNSAI
-116 EMIEK
+116 ENIEK
-121 MSSGNDSDMAGM
+121 MSSGDMKNSDVNTM
-133 MKLFSDM
+133 MNLISS
-140 LGSGKGK
+140 LIGSGKGK

-153 STGLIANVFGVAA
+153 STGLMANVFGVAA

-218 MGLKEIQGIMNPD
+218 MGLGDFQAMMNSD
-231 SNGDSGSEGGYGS
+231 SNGNSGSGS
-244 PNDPQASSSE
+244 DPASSSE
-254 SDILSNIP
+254 ENTLSNIP

-296 GEYKYGI
+296 GDYKYGI
-303 LVPSDEMTSTS
+303 LLPSDEMTSTS
-314 AITFVKNLD
+314 ATTFVKNLD
-323 KESVFKFKPKMDLD
+323 KESVFKFTPKVDLD

-352 AAADFVDLISLVRE
+352 AAVDFVDLISLVRE

-429 AGHNPL
+429 AGHNGL
-435 DCMTIRFNFG
+435 DCMTIRFNLG

>member
-1 MKKILSILLVLVL
+1 MKKIISILLVLVL
-14 VCSFSFAQET
+14 VCSFAFADET
-24 AEENIKNDFID
+24 AEEKIKKDFIA
-35 DIEANEDIA
+35 DIAANEDIA
-44 FAESLASFAP
+44 FADSLASFTP

-90 AIPSVTISINHIYD
+90 AIPSVTFSINHIYD
-104 LMKPDKDGNSAI
+104 LMKKDKNGNSAI
-116 EMIEK
+116 ENIEK
-121 MSSGNDSDMAGM
+121 MSSGDMKNSDVNTM
-133 MKLFSDM
+133 MNLISS
-140 LGSGKGK
+140 LIGSGKGK

-218 MGLKEIQGIMNPD
+218 MGLGDFQAMMNSD
-231 SNGDSGSEGGYGS
+231 SNGNSGSGS
-244 PNDPQASSSE
+244 DPASSSDE
-254 SDILSNIP
+254 NTLSNIP

-270 LDFAVSLKYYG
+270 LDFAVSVKYYG

-314 AITFVKNLD
+314 ATTFVKNLD

-352 AAADFVDLISLVRE
+352 AAVDFVDLISLVRE

-429 AGHNPL
+429 AGHNGL
-435 DCMTIRFNFG
+435 DCMTIRFNLG

>member
-1 MKKILSILLVLVL
+1 MKKIISILLVLVL
-14 VCSFSFAQET
+14 VCSFAFADET
-24 AEENIKNDFID
+24 AEEKIKKDFIA
-35 DIEANEDIA
+35 DIAANEDIA
-44 FAESLASFAP
+44 FADSLASFTP

-90 AIPSVTISINHIYD
+90 AIPSVTLSINHIYD
-104 LMKPDKDGNSAI
+104 LMKEDENGNSAI
-116 EMIEK
+116 ENIEK
-121 MSSGNDSDMAGM
+121 MSSGDMENSDVNTM
-133 MKLFSDM
+133 MNLISS
-140 LGSGKGK
+140 LIGSGKGK

-218 MGLKEIQGIMNPD
+218 MGLGDFQAMMNSD
-231 SNGDSGSEGGYGS
+231 SNGNSGSGS
-244 PNDPQASSSE
+244 DPASSSE
-254 SDILSNIP
+254 ENTLSNIP

-296 GEYKYGI
+296 GDYKYGI
-303 LVPSDEMTSTS
+303 LLPSDEMTSTS
-314 AITFVKNLD
+314 ATTFVKNLD
-323 KESVFKFKPKMDLD
+323 KESVFKFTPKVDLD

-352 AAADFVDLISLVRE
+352 AAVDFVDLISLVGE

-429 AGHNPL
+429 AGHNGL
-435 DCMTIRFNFG
+435 DCMTIRFNLG

>member
-14 VCSFSFAQET
+14 VCSFAFADET
-24 AEENIKNDFID
+24 AEKKIKEDFIA
-35 DIEANEDIA
+35 DIATNEDIA
-44 FAESLASFAP
+44 FADSLASFTP

-90 AIPSVTISINHIYD
+90 AIPSVTFSINHIYD
-104 LMKPDKDGNSAI
+104 LMKKDENGNSAI
-116 EMIEK
+116 ENIEK
-121 MSSGNDSDMAGM
+121 MSSGDMENSDVNTM
-133 MKLFSDM
+133 MNLISS
-140 LGSGKGK
+140 LIGSGKGK

-218 MGLKEIQGIMNPD
+218 MGLGDFQAMMNSD
-231 SNGDSGSEGGYGS
+231 SNGNSGSGS
-244 PNDPQASSSE
+244 DPASSSE
-254 SDILSNIP
+254 ENTLSNIP

-270 LDFAVSLKYYG
+270 LDFAVSVKYYG

-296 GEYKYGI
+296 GDYKYGI

-314 AITFVKNLD
+314 ATTFVKNLD

-352 AAADFVDLISLVRE
+352 AAVDFVDLISLVRE

-429 AGHNPL
+429 AGHNGL
-435 DCMTIRFNFG
+435 DCMTIRFNLG

>member
-1 MKKILSILLVLVL
+1 MKKIISILLVLVL
-14 VCSFSFAQET
+14 VCSFAFADET
-24 AEENIKNDFID
+24 AEEKIKKDFIA
-35 DIEANEDIA
+35 DIAANEDIA
-44 FAESLASFAP
+44 FADSLASFNP

-90 AIPSVTISINHIYD
+90 AIPSVTFSINHIYD
-104 LMKPDKDGNSAI
+104 LMKKDENGNSAI
-116 EMIEK
+116 ENIEK
-121 MSSGNDSDMAGM
+121 MSSGDMKNSDVNTM
-133 MKLFSDM
+133 MNLISS
-140 LGSGKGK
+140 LIGSGKGK

-218 MGLKEIQGIMNPD
+218 MGLGDFQAMMNSD
-231 SNGDSGSEGGYGS
+231 SNGNSGSGS
-244 PNDPQASSSE
+244 DPASSSDE
-254 SDILSNIP
+254 NTLSNIP

-270 LDFAVSLKYYG
+270 LDFAVSVKYYG

-296 GEYKYGI
+296 GDYKYGI

-314 AITFVKNLD
+314 ATTFVKNLD

-337 LGIGYEGKLS
+337 LGVGYEGKLS

-352 AAADFVDLISLVRE
+352 AAVDFVDLISLVRE

-435 DCMTIRFNFG
+435 DCMTIRFNLG